1 MDMLKDIKTTI
12 ESHSRDIGILSEKLE
27 QSRAEAQL
35 AVNLANARKERAALT
50 VMRTY
55 KLYVNLSHAWF

>member
-55 KLYVNLSHAWF
+55 QMYVHISHAWF

>member
-55 KLYVNLSHAWF
+55 QMYVNISHAWF